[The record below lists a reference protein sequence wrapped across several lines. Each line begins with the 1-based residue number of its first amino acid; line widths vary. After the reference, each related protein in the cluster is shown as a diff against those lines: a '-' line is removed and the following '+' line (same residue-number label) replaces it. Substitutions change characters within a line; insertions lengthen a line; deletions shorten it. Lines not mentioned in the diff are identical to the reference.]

1 MAGAGSARILRFVA
15 GLVCALLCVSAAL
28 ALSACSRK
36 RPSMALRDEAKKQG
50 WALYA
55 LEYARSSRLPLS
67 ELVAG
72 AEPGATIDMSWYF
85 YVAVGN
91 GRVVMIDSGTNSLT
105 RKDAPERAEFQVQE
119 ARTLDD
125 ALARVG
131 LKPGDVN
138 DVLLT
143 HHHFDHSDGV
153 PRLVHATLH
162 AQEEEW
168 QALASGKRADEF
180 RVLEREQ
187 RLRTFEST
195 PAEPLPGIEARVAG
209 RHTVQHTVY
218 VVSCRDGTRVVVGG
232 DGAYTFANLEQ
243 GKPVTVT
250 KKPLDNVRE
259 MRALV
264 QEFGEG
270 RVLPGHDPALF
281 TRFHLLAPG
290 VAQICP

>member
-1 MAGAGSARILRFVA
+1 MALDSSNRI
-15 GLVCALLCVSAAL
+15 GLACALSL
-28 ALSACSRK
+28 ACLSVACTRK
-36 RPSMALRDEAKKQG
+36 EPQLDLHQEAKKPG

-55 LEYARSSRLPLS
+55 LEYARSHELPLS

-72 AEPGATIDMSWYF
+72 AEPGARIDMSWYF

-105 RKDAPERAEFQVQE
+105 RTDAPERAEFRVQE
-119 ARTLDD
+119 ARTLE
-125 ALARVG
+125 ATLARVG
-131 LKPGDVN
+131 LRPGDVN

-162 AQEEEW
+162 AQEQEW
-168 QALASGKRADEF
+168 QRLATGKRAAEF

-187 RLRTFEST
+187 RLRTFQGT
-195 PAEPLPGIEARVAG
+195 PAQPLPGIEARVAG

-218 VVSCRDGTRVVVGG
+218 VVTCRDGKRVVVGG

-243 GKPVTVT
+243 GKPITVS
-250 KKPLDNVRE
+250 KNPLENVRE

-264 QEFGEG
+264 AEFGKG
-270 RVLPGHDPALF
+270 GVLPGHDPALF
-281 TRFHLLAPG
+281 TRFRQLRPG